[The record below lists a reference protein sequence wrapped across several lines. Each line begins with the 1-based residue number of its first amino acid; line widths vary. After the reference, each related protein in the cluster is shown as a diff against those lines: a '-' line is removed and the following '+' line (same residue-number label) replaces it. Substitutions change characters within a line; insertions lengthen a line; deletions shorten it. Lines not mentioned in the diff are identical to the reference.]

1 MDGHGENPGAKNNAI
16 ESAKTPNLDQIK
28 ADYPTTFIEPGGE
41 LVGLPKGITGNSE
54 VGHMNLGAGRP
65 VRQDL
70 VVINESIE
78 KDDLKDRAPF
88 KELVSHSLKNRKVIH
103 LLTLLS
109 DGVHSHIDHLLHIH
123 EKIKMKIA
131 ISIFLYM
138 HLWTEETPLRMLVK
152 NI

>member
-1 MDGHGENPGAKNNAI
+1 MVKTLVKNNAI

-70 VVINESIE
+70 VVINESIV
-78 KDDLKDRAPF
+78 KDDLKDRAP
-88 KELVSHSLKNRKVIH
+88 
-103 LLTLLS
+103 
-109 DGVHSHIDHLLHIH
+109 
-123 EKIKMKIA
+123 
-131 ISIFLYM
+131 
-138 HLWTEETPLRMLVK
+138 
-152 NI
+152 